1 MVLECTQKL
10 NRVDFYSSVICASAM
25 CAINYK
31 KQINNE
37 QGDYSDTDPN
47 YDRLDVGLHLFV
59 GVCGIVAIVVR
70 KFPKILESRESW
82 VQQKLTP

>member
-1 MVLECTQKL
+1 VVLECTQKL

-25 CAINYK
+25 CDINYK
-31 KQINNE
+31 KQIKNE

-47 YDRLDVGLHLFV
+47 YDRLDLHPFV

-70 KFPKILESRESW
+70 KFPKILEK
-82 VQQKLTP
+82 VKVHQKLTP